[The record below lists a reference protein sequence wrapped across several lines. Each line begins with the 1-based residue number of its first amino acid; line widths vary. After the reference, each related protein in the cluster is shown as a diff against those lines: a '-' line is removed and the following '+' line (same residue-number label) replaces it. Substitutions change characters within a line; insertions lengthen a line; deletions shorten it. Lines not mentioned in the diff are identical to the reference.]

1 MEPLEL
7 VPLCKALMP
16 VHETHAIEGT
26 PEGSLLIGELRGATL
41 EGERLNARQVG
52 HAAAD
57 WLTVSPAGFAT
68 VDVRITFKTDDGALL
83 FMSYE
88 GRSNL
93 ETGVACAAPKFKTGD
108 PRYAWLN
115 GIQAIAKGLW
125 EPEKMCVTYPMVY
138 EVR

>member
-7 VPLCKALMP
+7 VPLCNAVMP
-16 VHETHAIEGT
+16 VHETRAIEGT
-26 PEGSLLIGELRGATL
+26 PQGSLLIGEVRDARW
-41 EGERLNARQVG
+41 EGERFKASQVG

-57 WLTVSPAGFAT
+57 WLTLTPSGIAI
-68 VDVRITFKTDDGALL
+68 VDVRLTLETDDGALV
-83 FMSYE
+83 FVEYG

-93 ETGVACAAPKFKTGD
+93 ETGVACTAPTFKTGD

-115 GIQAIAKGLW
+115 GIQAITKGLW
-125 EPEKMCVTYPMVY
+125 EPEAMRVTYPMIY